1 MPTAKRAPEYRLIL
15 AVMTASA
22 IPSVTYPPRG
32 QCGLAKWP
40 GRAVVLALLLLQ
52 ACSSD
57 TVLMPEEPRAVAG
70 GANGAAGGGSS
81 AGAAGG
87 DSSRQGQPGQP
98 GQPSHVPAPELRL
111 LLTDT
116 VQAGGTVV
124 LEGRNL
130 PAGGAGIIATLGGV
144 ALSVTYVSSER
155 LEMAL
160 PASGAAY
167 STANG
172 AANGSTNGAAN
183 ATANS
188 FTCGPVTSV
197 PLRISLPGAGTDP
210 NSAASTVF
218 QHDLPLRT
226 ARRLELSAGESVDV
240 TGEAA
245 QSCFEPVARGGGSAR
260 FVLAMVN
267 TSGVDDT
274 PLTQKT
280 SAVLR
285 GIGTGAQVAT
295 RGEPVPITGSASGV
309 KTAGLVSS
317 YMNGRSA
324 EMATGTIGRTFAG
337 ASAGAI
343 SGSATDTTAH
353 GDQLALQRS
362 LAGTAGALRREWS
375 SASRVARYASAA
387 PARRVGDTLTINALL
402 NSCSAGQPVRARVV
416 YAGQKAMVLEDIN
429 APRAGQMDAS
439 FRAIGTEFD
448 NTVYPLLRRSVGD
461 PLAMNAI
468 MQGDGRVTM
477 LFTRFVNDSAPGT
490 AGYVSACNFH
500 PRSVFAASNQD
511 QVLYVRVP
519 DMDETPLEWMRAMR
533 STVVHEAKHLASFA
547 ERLAAGVAFEEPWLE
562 EATARVAEEL
572 YARQFPGGGAWRG
585 NTGFAG
591 SLGCELLQC
600 DDRPLVMWRHFS
612 QLYSYLQDTRSH
624 SPFGATSPGDNS
636 YYASGWSLVRF
647 VLDRYA
653 ANEEASLRLL
663 VGGAA
668 GTGSGMNALAA
679 VAGVSGRDMLTSWA
693 LANAGLYD
701 AGSTARS
708 PSWNTG
714 SMWTGLSQL
723 FAGAFDSEPLKG
735 KGFNLNSAFS
745 ETFNLAAGGAGYVVL
760 DADQHAAMRSA
771 LSLETLSG
779 NRSPGAGISLV
790 LVRVR

>member
-1 MPTAKRAPEYRLIL
+1 MPTAKRAPEHRLIL

-32 QCGLAKWP
+32 QSGLAKWP

-70 GANGAAGGGSS
+70 GANGAAGGGNS
-81 AGAAGG
+81 AGAAGS
-87 DSSRQGQPGQP
+87 DSGRQGQSGQSGQPGQ
-98 GQPSHVPAPELRL
+98 VPVPELRR

-116 VQAGGTVV
+116 AQAGGLVV

-130 PAGGAGIIATLGGV
+130 PAGGVGIRATLGGV
-144 ALSVTYVSSER
+144 ALNVTYVSSES

-160 PASGAAY
+160 PA
-167 STANG
+167 NG
-172 AANGSTNGAAN
+172 AST
-183 ATANS
+183 S
-188 FTCGPVTSV
+188 FACGPMTEL
-197 PLRISLPGAGTDP
+197 PLRVSLPGTDP

-218 QHDLPLRT
+218 EQDLPLRT
-226 ARRLELSAGESVDV
+226 ARRIELSAGESVDV

-267 TSGVDDT
+267 TSSGDDT

-285 GIGTGAQVAT
+285 GIGTGAKVAT
-295 RGEPVPITGSASGV
+295 GGEPVPIRASAPAV
-309 KTAGLVSS
+309 KTAGMVSS

-324 EMATGTIGRTFAG
+324 GMAGG
-337 ASAGAI
+337 
-343 SGSATDTTAH
+343 TTAH
-353 GDQLALQRS
+353 GDRLALQRS

-375 SASRVARYASAA
+375 NASRVARYTSAA

-402 NSCSAGQPVRARVV
+402 SSCSAGHPVRARVV
-416 YAGQKAMVLEDIN
+416 YAGQKAIVLEDIN
-429 APRAGQMDAS
+429 APRSGQMDAS
-439 FRAIGTEFD
+439 FKTIGTEFD
-448 NTVYPLLRRSVGD
+448 NTVYPLLRRAVGD
-461 PLAMNAI
+461 PLAMNTV

-519 DMDETPLEWMRAMR
+519 GMDETPLEWMRAMR

-760 DADQHAAMRSA
+760 DADQHAAMGSA

-779 NRSPGAGISLV
+779 KRSPGAGISLV

>member
-15 AVMTASA
+15 AIMTASA
-22 IPSVTYPPRG
+22 IPSVTYPPSG
-32 QCGLAKWP
+32 QRVLAKWS

-70 GANGAAGGGSS
+70 GANGAGAGSGS
-81 AGAAGG
+81 AGAAGV
-87 DSSRQGQPGQP
+87 DSGRQGQPGQA
-98 GQPSHVPAPELRL
+98 GQVPVPELRR

-116 VQAGGTVV
+116 AQAGGAVV

-130 PAGGAGIIATLGGV
+130 PAGGAGITATLGGV
-144 ALSVTYVSSER
+144 ALSVTYVSSDR

-160 PASGAAY
+160 PASGA
-167 STANG
+167 SNG
-172 AANGSTNGAAN
+172 
-183 ATANS
+183 
-188 FTCGPVTSV
+188 FTCGPTTAL
-197 PLRISLPGAGTDP
+197 PLRVSLPGAGA
-210 NSAASTVF
+210 NAAASTVF
-218 QHDLPLRT
+218 QQDLPLRT
-226 ARRLELSAGESVDV
+226 ARRIELSAGESADV

-267 TSGVDDT
+267 TNTGDDT

-285 GIGTGAQVAT
+285 GIGTGAQVAAG
-295 RGEPVPITGSASGV
+295 GEPVPITGSVPAV

-317 YMNGRSA
+317 YMNDRSA
-324 EMATGTIGRTFAG
+324 KMTGGTIGRTFAG
-337 ASAGAI
+337 ASAGRGAVAGTGAGTDAN
-343 SGSATDTTAH
+343 SGSAAGTTAH

-362 LAGTAGALRREWS
+362 LAGTAGALKHEWS
-375 SASRVARYASAA
+375 NVPRVARYASAGTG
-387 PARRVGDTLTINALL
+387 RRVGDTLTINALL
-402 NSCSAGQPVRARVV
+402 NTCSTGQPVRARVV
-416 YAGQKAMVLEDIN
+416 YAGQKAIVLEDIN

-448 NTVYPLLRRSVGD
+448 NTVYPLLRRAVGD
-461 PLAMNAI
+461 PLAMNTI

-519 DMDETPLEWMRAMR
+519 GIDETPLEWMRAMR

-572 YARQFPGGGAWRG
+572 YARQFPGGGTWRG

-663 VGGAA
+663 VGGTPGA
-668 GTGSGMNALAA
+668 GSGMNALAA
-679 VAGVSGRDMLTSWA
+679 LAGVSGSDMLTSWA

-701 AGSTARS
+701 AGSPARS

-771 LSLETLSG
+771 LRLETLPGSRG
-779 NRSPGAGISLV
+779 PGAGLSLV

>member
-1 MPTAKRAPEYRLIL
+1 MPTAKRAPEHRLIL

-32 QCGLAKWP
+32 QSGLAKWP

-70 GANGAAGGGSS
+70 GANGAAGGGNS
-81 AGAAGG
+81 AGAAGS
-87 DSSRQGQPGQP
+87 DSGRQGQSGQSGQPGQ
-98 GQPSHVPAPELRL
+98 VPVPELRR

-116 VQAGGTVV
+116 AQAGGLVV

-130 PAGGAGIIATLGGV
+130 PAGGVGIRATLGGV
-144 ALSVTYVSSER
+144 ALNVTYVSSES

-160 PASGAAY
+160 PA
-167 STANG
+167 NG
-172 AANGSTNGAAN
+172 AST
-183 ATANS
+183 S
-188 FTCGPVTSV
+188 FACGPMTEL
-197 PLRISLPGAGTDP
+197 PLRVSLPGTGP

-429 APRAGQMDAS
+429 APRSGQMDAS
-439 FRAIGTEFD
+439 FRAIGAEFD
-448 NTVYPLLRRSVGD
+448 NTVYPLLRRDVGD
-461 PLAMNAI
+461 PLAMNAT

-519 DMDETPLEWMRAMR
+519 DMDETPLEWMRAIR

-693 LANAGLYD
+693 LANAGFYA
-701 AGSTARS
+701 AGSPARS

-735 KGFNLNSAFS
+735 NGFALNSAFS

-760 DADQHAAMRSA
+760 DADQHAAMSSA
-771 LSLETLSG
+771 LSFETLSG
-779 NRSPGAGISLV
+779 NRSLGAGISLV